1 MNARA
6 RSLPPLRL
14 KCKESARAIRG
25 LAERQPQRR
34 LLRRCRETVPGSR
47 SLARERPMMSVNDKS
62 LYRNIQAFTVLG
74 NRFGANG
81 LRVHGAGAARSA
93 SSGQGCYP
101 WDHSDGSRRV
111 TRRPF
116 ASVLPVIARMAN
128 GHGFQQGNRA
138 GSGSW
143 PLHFWRRSARKI
155 SACRLRMR
163 SIISRSICPAV
174 GEYRS
179 PHTIADE

>member
-1 MNARA
+1 MPFGDWRNVSRNAGCYGRA
-6 RSLPPLRL
+6 EKPF
-14 KCKESARAIRG
+14 RAAAG
-25 LAERQPQRR
+25 S
-34 LLRRCRETVPGSR
+34 PGSGL
-47 SLARERPMMSVNDKS
+47 SYMQTTNDHIETDQS
-62 LYRNIQAFTVLG
+62 GAFTVLG
-74 NRFGANG
+74 NRFGASG

-101 WDHSDGSRRV
+101 WDHSDGPRRV

-163 SIISRSICPAV
+163 SISSRSICPAV

-179 PHTIADE
+179 PHPIADE